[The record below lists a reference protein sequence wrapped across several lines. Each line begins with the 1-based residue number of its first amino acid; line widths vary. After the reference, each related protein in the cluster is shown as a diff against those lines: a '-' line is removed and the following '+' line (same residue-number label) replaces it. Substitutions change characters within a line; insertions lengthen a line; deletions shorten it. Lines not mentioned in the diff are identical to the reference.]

1 MKLEKISVIIPTFN
15 RSSSV
20 KFAVYSVLKQTYKNL
35 EVIVVD
41 DNGLGSEQ
49 NLLTK
54 EAMQELLINDQR
66 VKYIELEKN
75 SGGSIARNIGIEVS
89 GGKYISFLDD
99 DDEYYSTKLERQLEF
114 YKTVFPKNDGF
125 INCQMEV
132 YSGNRLVRTVKT
144 EVDESNLLFS
154 AVSEKILGTPSL
166 FLPRSLIFSVNLFT
180 DRIKGQEWDL
190 IVKLVDKGYGF
201 KHMAE
206 KLVRINISENSI
218 TSEGKID
225 KKVKGIENIYLKQ
238 CSYFSAFSTKEI
250 AKINHSHYLK
260 LSDAYL
266 TENFKKSL
274 KYYIE
279 AVKSVFFSIDNLKYP
294 VKLIIIKM
302 HLLGIKKFIRG

>member
-1 MKLEKISVIIPTFN
+1 LDKISVIIPTFN

-20 KFAVYSVLKQTYKNL
+20 KVAINSVLKQSYKNL

-41 DNGLGSEQ
+41 DNGLGSEES
-49 NLLTK
+49 LLTK
-54 EAMQELLINDQR
+54 EAMQELLINDKR

-75 SGGSIARNIGIEVS
+75 SGGSIARNAGLAVS
-89 GGKYISFLDD
+89 SGKYISFLDD
-99 DDEYYSTKLERQLEF
+99 DDEYYSNKLEKQLEF
-114 YKTVFPKNDGF
+114 YKTVFPKNNGF

-132 YSGNRLVRTVKT
+132 FSGNRLVRTVKT
-144 EVDESNLLFS
+144 EADESNLLFS

-166 FLPRSLIFSVNLFT
+166 FLPRDLIFSVNLFT

-218 TSEGKID
+218 TSEGNVD
-225 KKVKGIENIYLKQ
+225 RKVKGIENIYLNQ
-238 CSYFSAFSTKEI
+238 RSYFAIFSTKEI
-250 AKINHSHYLK
+250 EEINHSHYLK

-266 TENFKKSL
+266 AENFIKSL

-279 AVKSVFFSIDNLKYP
+279 AVKNVFFSVENLKYP
-294 VKLIIIKM
+294 VKLLIIKM
-302 HLLGIKKFIRG
+302 HLLGIKKLIRG